1 MIRSR
6 YQLGERSV
14 FGHEIKTN
22 RFCSYVPWQRLQNS
36 PRQSTGVLSDY
47 LYRRNERG
55 NTHGVSRHH
64 IRETKF
70 HRALIFCPNTSVAAV
85 ERVEREWN
93 AMSAQWEQH
102 ARGSLTSQWGKTRA
116 RTCNSRWELSSALP
130 YTRTWAHLNN
140 SFNNSSFTVIKAKI
154 FPIEI

>member
-22 RFCSYVPWQRLQNS
+22 RFCSYVPWQCRQNS

-70 HRALIFCPNTSVAAV
+70 HRALIFFVQIRQSQLWSAAS
-85 ERVEREWN
+85 

-116 RTCNSRWELSSALP
+116 RTCNSRCELSSALP
-130 YTRTWAHLNN
+130 YTSTLTHLNY
-140 SFNNSSFTVIKAKI
+140 SLNNSSFAEIKTKI
-154 FPIEI
+154 FPNWI